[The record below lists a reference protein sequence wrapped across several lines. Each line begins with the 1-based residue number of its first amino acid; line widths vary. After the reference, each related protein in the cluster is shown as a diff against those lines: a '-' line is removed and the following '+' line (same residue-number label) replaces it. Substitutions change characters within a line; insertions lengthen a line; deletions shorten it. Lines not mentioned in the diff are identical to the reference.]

1 MNARAAACLS
11 VALLALPG
19 CKEGGYEN
27 NDVVLAV
34 HQKAKEMCSCLFV
47 MELTEAQCVAWTK
60 VTPDVAKV
68 KIDYAGKRVHAYALG
83 LWAADASFRGRTGCA
98 LDE

>member
-1 MNARAAACLS
+1 MNMRRVSLICAA
-11 VALLALPG
+11 LALASCG
-19 CKEGGYEN
+19 DEGYDN

-47 MELTEAQCVAWTK
+47 MELSEAQCVAWTK

-68 KIDYAGKRVHAYALG
+68 EIDFAEKRVHAHALG
-83 LWAADASFRGRTGCA
+83 LWAASARFRGRTGCA
-98 LDE
+98 LDD